1 MKNLNSCE
9 GGLVYSSFSILQ
21 IQTFCTDR
29 LTPIR
34 ISSPTTTENT
44 RQGFI
49 NRVVEGNIDDQLFTR
64 KEQIINRYRLEGF
77 NIRIEVNYHEHG
89 DDAPPTVSVLEGYV
103 HVWAAVFFDRTVE
116 LSYRFFVPGSHEVEI
131 TRFCTIDHP
140 LNTDQMIFFA
150 GIVQHVE
157 HWIYNK
163 KLDRQEID
171 GSLKKIEISNF
182 PLDSGSNYHP
192 EGTEEGDLTFEEVQ
206 RRYRNY
212 FDKTP
217 ENGLRTTD
225 HHYVYIDIWEDINHT
240 DGFDLEHISEAD
252 VIEHIETAHQAELI
266 GLMSL
271 YPREW
276 PYRMNLSFNDICG
289 SNIAI
294 DVDDLVLANQNIS
307 VVFGTYGRR
316 GDGAE
321 TNWQEHVRRRSRYH
335 VSWPEYLVLLEIVLA
350 KKQTIN
356 FVLDKYINNSLN
368 PSNSNIRD
376 SIEKNA
382 QWSVELSRILLELDS
397 VRYLRYMS
405 HKHMF
410 DMVQKNLRVA
420 EDERQLQAIMQQ
432 VDKSLDN
439 VNNVIELRHA
449 DDTKYI
455 LFFISIASL
464 FGVLLQS
471 EDVPIISLVS
481 YKLGVGFALV
491 MELITAIVIV
501 VGLSS
506 FGRAM
511 FQYFRRKRE
520 EKRKMKY

>member
-1 MKNLNSCE
+1 MKNLNSCQ

-29 LTPIR
+29 MTPIR
-34 ISSPTTTENT
+34 ISTPTQEEKT
-44 RQGFI
+44 REGFI
-49 NRVVEGNIDDQLFTR
+49 NRVVKGNIDDQLFTR
-64 KEQIINRYRLEGF
+64 EEQFIDRYRLAGF
-77 NIRIEVNYHEHG
+77 DIRIEVSYREHG
-89 DDAPPTVSVLEGYV
+89 EKNPPTIAVLEGYV

-116 LSYRFFVPGSHEVEI
+116 LSYRFFVPGSHETEI
-131 TRFCTIDHP
+131 SSFCKIDHP

-163 KLDRQEID
+163 ELDRQEID

-182 PLDSGSNYHP
+182 PLDSTSNYHP
-192 EGTEEGDLTFEEVQ
+192 EGTGERNLTFEEIQ

-217 ENGLRTTD
+217 ENQLRTPD

-240 DGFDLEHISEAD
+240 KGFNLKHVGEAD
-252 VIEHIETAHQAELI
+252 VIEHIETAHQAELV
-266 GLMSL
+266 GLMTL

-276 PYRMNLSFNDICG
+276 PYRMSSSFNDICG

-316 GDGAE
+316 GSESE
-321 TNWQEHVRRRSRYH
+321 TNWKEHVRRRSRYH

-368 PSNSNIRD
+368 TSNLNIRD

-382 QWSVELSRILLELDS
+382 QWSVELSHILLELDS
-397 VRYLRYMS
+397 MRYLRYMS

-420 EDERQLQAIMQQ
+420 DDERQLQAIMQQ

-439 VNNVIELRHA
+439 VNNVVELRHA

-471 EDVPIISLVS
+471 EDVPIISLIS
-481 YKLGVGFALV
+481 YKFGIGIALV
-491 MELITAIVIV
+491 LELLTAVIIVI
-501 VGLSS
+501 GLSS
-506 FGRAM
+506 FGRATL
-511 FQYFRRKRE
+511 QYFRRKRD
-520 EKRKMKY
+520 EKRKMK